1 MERLVLL
8 TNRRNRFPLDHGWR
22 NRWGNFRSRRGTG
35 SHRPSSDK
43 HNQHNDVPC
52 DAHHVPP
59 TGVGLLF
66 RPRPHQAQQACQH
79 SSRRDQHNTGASE
92 VDGGFSPNT
101 TAENFRSTGAERW
114 RKYPQRLPADQDERN
129 GLSTWYRS
137 PPAHFRQDCHA
148 FKQFAHS
155 LQDRSDS
162 FLSRLGGFEE
172 TGSGTKLALL
182 RSGELSPES

>member
-1 MERLVLL
+1 MGGATDGVTFGVGGAQAATDHPPINTTSTTMFRATLIMFLQQASVCCSDLAPI
-8 TNRRNRFPLDHGWR
+8 RRNRRATIPPVAISTTQGLQ
-22 NRWGNFRSRRGTG
+22 RSTEA
-35 SHRPSSDK
+35 S
-43 HNQHNDVPC
+43 VP
-52 DAHHVPP
+52 
-59 TGVGLLF
+59 T
-66 RPRPHQAQQACQH
+66 
-79 SSRRDQHNTGASE
+79 
-92 VDGGFSPNT
+92 T